1 MSHTIR
7 TPRNEERRLSVT
19 ILCLLAG
26 VALSSASV
34 QAQAQR
40 GAQKPSEHISAS
52 PKEVKFE
59 VISMKPVKADAP
71 GLTSFGP
78 TPTGY
83 HSHTSIWE
91 MIKLAYVPG
100 FSAEWENTPLL
111 NAPKWLYEDGSNCY
125 AVDARVSK
133 EDMETWQNQGLQ
145 RELLRSAL
153 RALLRERCKLAIHTE
168 PKEVPDYKLVIAGKK
183 HTMTEN
189 APDPKLAPYGV
200 MLPSGGYKAVT
211 KLEGRR
217 ILEMYFHG
225 VTMEEFCVFLSARLP
240 IHDET
245 GLSGRYDFK
254 LRARD
259 RSDEF
264 DDGVTPWL
272 VESLG
277 LKLKPGKYQGFSIVI
292 DHIEKP
298 SAN

>member
-1 MSHTIR
+1 MIR
-7 TPRNEERRLSVT
+7 TPMTDICRLFVAN
-19 ILCLLAG
+19 LCLLAG
-26 VALSSASV
+26 VALTSASLD
-34 QAQAQR
+34 AQAQR
-40 GAQKPSEHISAS
+40 GAQKPLERNSAS

-59 VISMKPVKADAP
+59 VISIKPIKADAP
-71 GLTSFGP
+71 GIMSIAP
-78 TPTGY
+78 TLTGY
-83 HSHTSIWE
+83 RSQMAVWQ

-100 FSAEWENTPLL
+100 FDEEWQNAPLL
-111 NAPKWLYEDGSNCY
+111 NAPKWLYEDGSNNY

-133 EDMETWQNQGLQ
+133 KDEEAWQHQGPQ

-153 RALLRERCKLAIHTE
+153 RALLRERCKLVIHTE

-183 HTMTEN
+183 HTMMEN
-189 APDPKLAPYGV
+189 APDPKLTPFAT
-200 MLPSGGYKAVT
+200 LPGGGYWAHT
-211 KLEGRR
+211 KSEGRR
-217 ILEMYFHG
+217 VLEVYFHG
-225 VTMEEFCVFLSARLP
+225 VTMGEFCVYLSGGGGTP

-264 DDGVTPWL
+264 DNGVTPWL

-277 LKLKPGKYQGFSIVI
+277 LKLKPGKYQGYSIVI

>member
-1 MSHTIR
+1 MTDIC
-7 TPRNEERRLSVT
+7 RLFVAN
-19 ILCLLAG
+19 LCLLAG

-34 QAQAQR
+34 EAQAQR
-40 GAQKPSEHISAS
+40 GAQKPSERISAS

-59 VISMKPVKADAP
+59 VISIKPIKADAP
-71 GLTSFGP
+71 GLTKFGP

-83 HSHTSIWE
+83 SSQISVWE
-91 MIKLAYVPG
+91 LIKLAYVPG
-100 FSAEWENTPLL
+100 YDAEWQNTPLL
-111 NAPKWLYEDGSNCY
+111 NAPKWLYEDGSNNY
-125 AVDARVSK
+125 AVEARVSK
-133 EDMETWQNQGLQ
+133 EDMEAWQHQGLQ

-153 RALLRERCKLAIHTE
+153 RGLLEERCKLVIHTE
-168 PKEVPDYKLVIAGKK
+168 PKEVRDYKLVIAGKK
-183 HTMTEN
+183 HTMIEN
-189 APDPKLAPYGV
+189 APDPKLAPYGK
-200 MLPSGGYKAVT
+200 LPGGGYWAIT
-211 KLEGRR
+211 KSEGRR

-225 VTMEEFCVFLSARLP
+225 VTMAEFSVYLSRGGRPP

-264 DDGVTPWL
+264 DNGVTPPWL

-292 DHIEKP
+292 DHVEKP
-298 SAN
+298 FAN

>member
-1 MSHTIR
+1 MIR
-7 TPRNEERRLSVT
+7 TPRTDICRLFVAN
-19 ILCLLAG
+19 LCLLAG

-34 QAQAQR
+34 EAQAQR
-40 GAQKPSEHISAS
+40 GAQKPSERISAS

-59 VISMKPVKADAP
+59 VISIKPIKADAP
-71 GLTSFGP
+71 GLTSFVP

-83 HSHTSIWE
+83 RSQMSVWE

-100 FSAEWENTPLL
+100 FYAEWQNTPLL
-111 NAPKWLYEDGSNCY
+111 NAPKWLYEDGSNNY

-133 EDMETWQNQGLQ
+133 EDMEAWQHQGLQ

-153 RALLRERCKLAIHTE
+153 RALLRERCKLVIHTE
-168 PKEVPDYKLVIAGKK
+168 PKEVRDYKLVIAGKK
-183 HTMTEN
+183 HTMIEN
-189 APDPKLAPYGV
+189 APDPNLAPYGK
-200 MLPSGGYKAVT
+200 LPGGGYWANT
-211 KLEGRR
+211 KSAGRR
-217 ILEMYFHG
+217 ILEVYFHG
-225 VTMEEFCVFLSARLP
+225 VTMGEFCVFLSGGGRPP

-254 LRARD
+254 LRAGD
-259 RSDEF
+259 GSDEF
-264 DDGVTPWL
+264 DNGVTPWL

-298 SAN
+298 SEN